1 MRERTC
7 IVCKT
12 KGPQQSFFRIGKKAD
27 GSLQT
32 GSGGRGAY
40 ICRSRSCITK
50 AMQKPRL
57 AMFLRTKPDE
67 EAEQQLLSSLLRELP
82 ETPEP

>member
-12 KGPQQSFFRIGKKAD
+12 KGPQQSFFRIGRMPD
-27 GSLQT
+27 GSLQA

-40 ICRSRSCITK
+40 ICRSRGCITR
-50 AMQKPRL
+50 AIQKPRL
-57 AMFLRTKPDE
+57 AAFLRTKPDE
-67 EAEQQLLSSLLRELP
+67 EAEKRLLGSLLCQLP
-82 ETPEP
+82 ENSEP